1 MKSNCIVKSQNS
13 QYVPFIDELLR
24 REKRQCR
31 ARALTKAFV
40 LHRRDPSIVE
50 N

>member
-1 MKSNCIVKSQNS
+1 MLKSQNS
-13 QYVPFIDELLR
+13 QYVLFIDKLLR
-24 REKRQCR
+24 PEKRQYR